1 MAMTE
6 WDDAEFARHCARLRQ
21 LKQERGWLTE
31 AECDDLET
39 ELQNRSLPPIGRGA
53 EERVLKDFLGSRH
66 PHPQNS
72 VAKSN
77 SIPPRKFAAKFRR
90 YV

>member
-31 AECDDLET
+31 AEWDDLES
-39 ELQNRSLPPIGRGA
+39 ELQIAAYRRLA
-53 EERVLKDFLGSRH
+53 EERKNGS
-66 PHPQNS
+66 
-72 VAKSN
+72 
-77 SIPPRKFAAKFRR
+77 
-90 YV
+90 